1 MQKQVDY
8 SRAIASKYP
17 EQIVIGIARDR
28 HGKHNPIT
36 LGWTMIVSHEPP
48 MMAVAIGKTRYSLET
63 FRQAGEFVIAFPS
76 EHQRDEAMLFGT
88 KSGRDTDKL
97 ADAGCPVLPASEI
110 DSVLL
115 ADAVANGVPS
125 CASTPST
132 PKVPASCTSTPTLI
146 CRSPYRWG
154 LPSSASVTSA
164 ICPMGASSLSLMT
177 SR

>member
-1 MQKQVDY
+1 MQQQVDY

-97 ADAGCPVLPASEI
+97 AEAGCPVLPASEI

-115 ADAVANGVPS
+115 ADAVANFECKLAGELEAGDHVIFTGEVVCSHLNSKPLNRLYTV
-125 CASTPST
+125 AEGYKMAGRP
-132 PKVPASCTSTPTLI
+132 
-146 CRSPYRWG
+146 RG
-154 LPSSASVTSA
+154 
-164 ICPMGASSLSLMT
+164 
-177 SR
+177 